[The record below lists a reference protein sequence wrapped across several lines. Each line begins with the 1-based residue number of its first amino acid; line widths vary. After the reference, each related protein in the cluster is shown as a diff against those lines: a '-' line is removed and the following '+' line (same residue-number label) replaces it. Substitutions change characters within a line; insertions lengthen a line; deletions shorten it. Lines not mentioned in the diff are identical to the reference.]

1 MAAVLCLMFLPLLF
15 GAFFLIGSMSGTLTL
30 GTLLAGATFVLLAG
44 GLVIG
49 SLRLSKSWE
58 DQGAD

>member
-15 GAFFLIGSMSGTLTL
+15 GAFFLIGSMGGTLTV

-49 SLRLSKSWE
+49 SLRLSKGWE